1 MSGHSKWSTI
11 KHKKGA
17 ADAKRG
23 KIFSKLSKEIMVVAR
38 NGGSDPT
45 MNPTLR
51 TVIQKAKAV
60 NMPADNIDR
69 AVKKGAGEL
78 DGIIY
83 EEIVYEGYADAG
95 VGLIVMVLTDNK
107 RRAAAEIRHIFTK
120 NNSSFADKGSVSRG
134 FERKGQ
140 LFVEKT
146 AAEEDALMDVV
157 LEAGAEDMHGDGDQ
171 YEILTDPSAFSDVM
185 DAMEKAGIATISAEI
200 SMVPLS
206 LVPISEKKS
215 IQSIMKFIDALEDN
229 DDVQNVYS
237 NMDVDD
243 ALMQEIAEEGDE

>member
-38 NGGSDPT
+38 QGGSDPT

-69 AVKKGAGEL
+69 AVKKGAGEI

-83 EEIVYEGYADAG
+83 EEIVYEGYADDG

-107 RRAAAEIRHIFTK
+107 RRAAAEVRHIFTK

-140 LFVEKT
+140 IFVDKST
-146 AAEEDALMDVV
+146 IEEDALMDVV

-171 YEILTDPSAFSDVM
+171 YEILIDPPAFSAVM
-185 DAMEKAGIATISAEI
+185 DAIEKAEIATISGEI

-215 IQSIMKFIDALEDN
+215 ILSIMKFIDALEDN

-243 ALMQEIAEEGDE
+243 ALMQEISEESDE